1 MQLTLKDSNKEKA
14 RIAAKNISLKEKFR
28 KNRALLKLAAD
39 TISDAKQ
46 RVSQFLN
53 TTFGEIVPNS
63 YKEAL
68 MLAYADSIE
77 QCLELSF
84 SSLDSALVDRV
95 MGKIDQIKQGI
106 EAAAEGKIDASKILS
121 FDVPSFEIKS
131 DSEDEGGKNDAAR
144 EEGDDH
150 DGDDY
155 DDNNDDDNL
164 DGGHGSCGDRESYT
178 ETFDKNDDDTLA
190 PEKQPSP

>member
-1 MQLTLKDSNKEKA
+1 MSSFSAAKDEATSELERLRPSVAHQNNAILEERKARQLLADENFAMQLTLKDSNKEKA

-77 QCLELSF
+77 
-84 SSLDSALVDRV
+84 
-95 MGKIDQIKQGI
+95 
-106 EAAAEGKIDASKILS
+106 
-121 FDVPSFEIKS
+121 
-131 DSEDEGGKNDAAR
+131 
-144 EEGDDH
+144 
-150 DGDDY
+150 
-155 DDNNDDDNL
+155 
-164 DGGHGSCGDRESYT
+164 
-178 ETFDKNDDDTLA
+178 
-190 PEKQPSP
+190 